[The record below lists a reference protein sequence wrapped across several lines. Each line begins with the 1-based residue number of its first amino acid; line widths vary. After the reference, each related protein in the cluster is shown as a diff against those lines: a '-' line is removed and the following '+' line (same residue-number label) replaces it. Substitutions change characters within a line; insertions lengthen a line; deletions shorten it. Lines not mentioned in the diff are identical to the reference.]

1 MNHGPGMRNHHA
13 AVRRRLSDPDFQ
25 GSLVTKC
32 LAVTLGMGALLA
44 VSLIHDAYVWM
55 NPIEPRYQAQDV
67 ASLWDVHVDDLIPS
81 RNFRRV
87 HYGEA

>member
-1 MNHGPGMRNHHA
+1 MFSANTFTSTFVGYSFAFPGVA
-13 AVRRRLSDPDFQ
+13 AYAASKSGLIGLTQALAALGQFERLF
-25 GSLVTKC
+25 
-32 LAVTLGMGALLA
+32 
-44 VSLIHDAYVWM
+44 H
-55 NPIEPRYQAQDV
+55 EHQAQDR